1 MIYKRGFLGGGVVWD
16 IIHQDLKTILSRS
29 QDYSI
34 KISRLFYLKITSR
47 LFIKTLYTETIIT
60 YSNVILFMY
69 LLSGRHVFRKASK
82 TGLFTRDKFS
92 ETS

>member
-1 MIYKRGFLGGGVVWD
+1 MIYKRGFLGGGGGVGYNS
-16 IIHQDLKTILSRS
+16 SRS
-29 QDYSI
+29 QDHSI
-34 KISRLFYLKITSR
+34 KISRLFYQDLKTILPQDYLKI
-47 LFIKTLYTETIIT
+47 IHKNIIDRDYYN
-60 YSNVILFMY
+60 YSIVILFMY